1 MALAGIMQKLMTS
14 DHFLLFT
21 THSRRIFG
29 GTQETIRLLGV
40 ADSTNKGES
49 DGFNF
54 EENVVNLNQYISDD
68 TISQLLQC
76 AQDAGN
82 KSAARLMKAVQ
93 VDMRIVTESNEG
105 IIDDD
110 AAVTAIASTQ
120 LCLVLYYH
128 IPVYSELLPE
138 CLVWS

>member
-1 MALAGIMQKLMTS
+1 MNVLASVALTGIMQKLMTS

-54 EENVVNLNQYISDD
+54 EDNVVNLNQYISDD

-105 IIDDD
+105 I
-110 AAVTAIASTQ
+110 VGNCHCHNVS
-120 LCLVLYYH
+120 
-128 IPVYSELLPE
+128 LPQS
-138 CLVWS
+138 C

>member
-1 MALAGIMQKLMTS
+1 MNVLASVALTGIMQKLMTS

-93 VDMRIVTESNEG
+93 VGAHVN
-105 IIDDD
+105 
-110 AAVTAIASTQ
+110 Q
-120 LCLVLYYH
+120 L
-128 IPVYSELLPE
+128 E
-138 CLVWS
+138 